1 MSNQTTVVSVH
12 QLVSLFNGHFKVQTN
27 GIQFLFIQKQIQV
40 QAQTYI
46 LIILVTNINKLNNSF
61 KIIANIQGRM
71 HRKIKRHLTI
81 LLITLFKINHS

>member
-12 QLVSLFNGHFKVQTN
+12 QLVSHFNGHFKVQTN

-61 KIIANIQGRM
+61 KIIANTM
-71 HRKIKRHLTI
+71 ELTKRKIKRHLTI

>member
-27 GIQFLFIQKQIQV
+27 GIQFLFIHKLMELKV
-40 QAQTYI
+40 YI
-46 LIILVTNINKLNNSF
+46 IIIRVISINKLKNLF

-71 HRKIKRHLTI
+71 KRKIKRHLTI